1 MKEQVDKVK
10 ERMTTWSPGT
20 DGDELYCIRNLLYIA
35 AVPDS
40 IQLPVERYLPR
51 LVYQHL
57 LDTYPRDNL
66 RKILTYIALH
76 PMEGPVLDDISELG
90 IEGSAGDPMLVRE
103 RAYFYAIKF
112 LARLTGRINE

>member
-1 MKEQVDKVK
+1 
-10 ERMTTWSPGT
+10 MTTWSPGT

-76 PMEGPVLDDISELG
+76 PLEGPVLDDISELG